1 MICNQLMEA
10 TNVLVKLS
18 PQPSMRDITRAVCG
32 SCNREESCPSLS
44 VEQAE
49 AIRKLDGRSRKPA
62 KEE

>member
-18 PQPSMRDITRAVCG
+18 PQPSMWDITRAVCG
-32 SCNREESCPSLS
+32 CCDRVESCPSLS

-49 AIRKLDGRSRKPA
+49 TIRKEDRKA
-62 KEE
+62 KKLMKEK